1 MTMRRSIIR
10 TGLWACRLG
19 GLFAVARRV
28 TRRRLRV
35 LCYHGFALD
44 DEAAFRPSLF
54 ISADTFARRMRYIA
68 RKAFPVISLD
78 DAVRLL
84 EQDAVDH
91 APVVIT
97 IDDGF
102 HSTHA
107 IAAPELKAQGFPSTL
122 YLTSYYFEKGGPIL
136 QLALAYICWKSPLA
150 EVNLAGL
157 GLDAA
162 GDWGQ
167 HTLDGQTR
175 ADLANR
181 LFVAACT
188 AFDSDGRT
196 VFARRLAARME
207 VDYDAIVSSRKLSL
221 VSRDE
226 LRDLA
231 ASGMAIELHTHRHV
245 LPEDMNAALSE
256 IAENRAV
263 IETVTGRPAQ
273 HFCYPSGVWSASRFP
288 ALRMSGVATATTCEA
303 GLARHGANLLAL
315 PRVLDDSRV
324 SQIEFEAELSGISD
338 LYRDLVGAGKRKAA
352 TLSAYGNWVAET
364 ALPVLAA

>member
-1 MTMRRSIIR
+1 MRRSIIR

-19 GLFAVARRV
+19 GLFAVARRL

-35 LCYHGFALD
+35 LCYHGFTLD

-54 ISADTFARRMRYIA
+54 ISAENFARRMRHIA
-68 RKAFPVISLD
+68 RQGFPVISLD
-78 DAVRLL
+78 EAARLL
-84 EQDAVDH
+84 EQDAIDH

-107 IAAPELKAQGFPSTL
+107 IGGPELKAHGFPSTL

-136 QLALAYICWKSPLA
+136 QLALAYICWKSPLTQ
-150 EVNLAGL
+150 VDLAGL
-157 GLDAA
+157 GLSD
-162 GDWGQ
+162 DWGRQ
-167 HTLDGQTR
+167 TLDGQTR
-175 ADLANR
+175 GELANR
-181 LFVAACT
+181 LFETVCA
-188 AFDSDGRT
+188 AFDSDGR
-196 VFARRLAARME
+196 VAFARRLAARME
-207 VDYDAIVSSRKLSL
+207 VDYEAIVISRKLSL
-221 VSRDE
+221 LSRDE

-245 LPEDMNAALSE
+245 LPEDSTDALRE
-256 IAENRAV
+256 IADNRAV
-263 IETVTGRPAQ
+263 IETVTGRPAR
-273 HFCYPSGVWSASRFP
+273 HFCYPSGIWSQSRFP
-288 ALRMSGVATATTCEA
+288 ALRMAGVATATTCEA

>member
-1 MTMRRSIIR
+1 MRRSIIR

-35 LCYHGFALD
+35 LCYHGFAMD
-44 DEAAFRPSLF
+44 DEAQFRPSLF

-68 RKAFPVISLD
+68 RKGFPVVSLD

-107 IAAPELKAQGFPSTL
+107 IAGQELKAHGFPSTL
-122 YLTSYYFEKGGPIL
+122 YLTSYYFEKGSPIL

-150 EVNLAGL
+150 EVDLAGL
-157 GLDAA
+157 GLD
-162 GDWGQ
+162 DSWCLQ
-167 HTLDGQTR
+167 ILDAQARG
-175 ADLANR
+175 DLANR
-181 LFVAACT
+181 LFVAACA

-196 VFARRLAARME
+196 TFARRLAARMQ
-207 VDYDAIVSSRKLSL
+207 VDYDAIVTSRKLSL

-226 LRDLA
+226 LRDLV

-256 IAENRAV
+256 VADNRAV

-288 ALRMSGVATATTCEA
+288 ALRMSGVTTATTCEA
-303 GLARHGANLLAL
+303 GLARHGANLLGL

-324 SQIEFEAELSGISD
+324 SQIEFEAELSGITD